1 MNIKEIQQEI
11 HKVNVEKGFWDEDR
25 KNVGE
30 VLMLIVSEL
39 CEALEAHRSS
49 RKALVEL
56 FDAKA
61 IDRTEAADYQADFE
75 QCIKDTF
82 EDEIADTVIRILD
95 MCEGFGIDLERHIE
109 LKLEYNRTRPY
120 KHGKK
125 Y

>member
-1 MNIKEIQQEI
+1 MNIKEIQREI
-11 HKVNVEKGFWDEDR
+11 HRVNVEKGFWEDR

-39 CEALEAHRSS
+39 GEALDAHRADK
-49 RKALVEL
+49 KADVEA
-56 FDAKA
+56 FDARA
-61 IDRTEAADYQADFE
+61 IDRTEPEDYQIDFQ

-95 MCEGFGIDLERHIE
+95 MCEGFGIDLERHIV
-109 LKLEYNRTRPY
+109 LKLEYNKTRPY

>member
-1 MNIKEIQQEI
+1 MNIKEIQREI
-11 HKVNVEKGFWDEDR
+11 HQVNVEKGFWEDR

-39 CEALEAHRSS
+39 GEALDAHRSGKS
-49 RKALVEL
+49 ANV
-56 FDAKA
+56 DAFNA
-61 IDRTEAADYQADFE
+61 RSIDRTDTEDFQSDFQ

-82 EDEIADTVIRILD
+82 EDEIADTVIRIFD

>member
-1 MNIKEIQQEI
+1 MNIKEIQKEI
-11 HKVNVEKGFWDEDR
+11 HKVNVEKGFWEDR

-39 CEALEAHRSS
+39 GEALEAHRSS

-56 FDAKA
+56 FDAKS

>member
-1 MNIKEIQQEI
+1 MNIKEIQKEI
-11 HKVNVEKGFWDEDR
+11 HKVNVEKGFWEDR

-39 CEALEAHRSS
+39 GEALEAHRSS

>member
-11 HKVNVEKGFWDEDR
+11 HKVNVEKGFWEDR

-39 CEALEAHRSS
+39 GEALDAHRGG
-49 RKALVEL
+49 KWADV
-56 FDAKA
+56 DAFNA
-61 IDRTEAADYQADFE
+61 RGIDRTDTEDFQSDFQ

-95 MCEGFGIDLERHIE
+95 MCEGFGIDLETHIR
-109 LKLEYNRTRPY
+109 LKLEYNKTRPY

>member
-1 MNIKEIQQEI
+1 MNIKEIQREI
-11 HKVNVEKGFWDEDR
+11 HQVNIEKGFWEDR

-39 CEALEAHRSS
+39 GEALEAHRKS

-61 IDRTEAADYQADFE
+61 IDRTDAEDYQADFE

-82 EDEIADTVIRILD
+82 EDEIADTVIRIFD

>member
-11 HKVNVEKGFWDEDR
+11 HKVNVEKGFWEDR

-39 CEALEAHRSS
+39 GEALDAHRGDK
-49 RKALVEL
+49 KADVEA
-56 FDAKA
+56 FDARA
-61 IDRTEAADYQADFE
+61 IDRTEPADYQADF
-75 QCIKDTF
+75 QACIKDTF
-82 EDEIADTVIRILD
+82 EDEIADTVIRIFD

-109 LKLEYNRTRPY
+109 LKLEYNKTRPY

>member
-1 MNIKEIQQEI
+1 MNIKEIQKEI
-11 HKVNVEKGFWDEDR
+11 HQVNVEKGFWEDR

-39 CEALEAHRSS
+39 GEALDAHRSGKS
-49 RKALVEL
+49 ADVDGFNARG
-56 FDAKA
+56 
-61 IDRTEAADYQADFE
+61 IDRTDTEDFQSDFQ

-95 MCEGFGIDLERHIE
+95 MCEGFGIDLETHIR
-109 LKLEYNRTRPY
+109 LKLEYNKTRPY

>member
-1 MNIKEIQQEI
+1 MNIKEIQKEI
-11 HKVNVEKGFWDEDR
+11 HQVNVEKGFWEDR

-39 CEALEAHRSS
+39 GEALDAHRSGKS
-49 RKALVEL
+49 ADI
-56 FDAKA
+56 DAFNA
-61 IDRTEAADYQADFE
+61 RGIDRIHPDDFE
-75 QCIKDTF
+75 VDFQQCIKDTF

-95 MCEGFGIDLERHIE
+95 MCEGFGIDLETHIK
-109 LKLEYNRTRPY
+109 LKLEYNKTRPY

>member
-11 HKVNVEKGFWDEDR
+11 HKVNVEKGFWEDR

-39 CEALEAHRSS
+39 GEALDAHRANK
-49 RKALVEL
+49 KANVEA
-56 FDAKA
+56 FDARA
-61 IDRTEAADYQADFE
+61 IDRTEPEDYQIDFQ

-109 LKLEYNRTRPY
+109 LKLEYNKTRPY
-120 KHGKK
+120 KHGKN

>member
-11 HKVNVEKGFWDEDR
+11 HKVNVEKGFWEDR

-39 CEALEAHRSS
+39 GEALDAHRAD
-49 RKALVEL
+49 KQADVEA
-56 FDAKA
+56 FDARS
-61 IDRTEAADYQADFE
+61 IDRTEPADYQADFQ

-82 EDEIADTVIRILD
+82 EDEIADTVIRIFD

-109 LKLEYNRTRPY
+109 LKLEYNKTRPY

>member
-11 HKVNVEKGFWDEDR
+11 HKVNVEKGFWEDR

-39 CEALEAHRSS
+39 SEALEAHRSS

-56 FDAKA
+56 FDAKS

>member
-1 MNIKEIQQEI
+1 MNIKEIQREI
-11 HKVNVEKGFWDEDR
+11 HQVNVEKGFWEDR

-39 CEALEAHRSS
+39 GEALEAHRKS

-61 IDRTEAADYQADFE
+61 IDRTDAEDYQADFE

-82 EDEIADTVIRILD
+82 EDEIADTVIRIFD

>member
-1 MNIKEIQQEI
+1 MNIKEIQKEI
-11 HKVNVEKGFWDEDR
+11 HQVNVEKGFWEDR

-39 CEALEAHRSS
+39 GEALEAHRGS

-61 IDRTEAADYQADFE
+61 IDRTEPEDYQADFD

-82 EDEIADTVIRILD
+82 EDEIADTVIRIFD